1 MGWQPIQPIPQQ
13 INETGQFRDLPY
25 PDWAKAD
32 LMPGLTREALT
43 RYRPA
48 IDARI
53 KAMYGWR
60 YISLHPY
67 DRWEAMFTARLQ
79 SQVARWAPALNAL
92 AAQDGLDISDG
103 GDVGTKA
110 KDINSKYP
118 QGPLDPDKESY
129 ASEGDD
135 HVRKQRTRKGQ
146 MAAFSDFDSRQTGY
160 RDPVTAIV
168 DSMGVMFSRLVY

>member
-1 MGWQPIQPIPQQ
+1 MTWQPIQPIPQQ

-25 PDWAKAD
+25 PDWAD
-32 LMPGLTREALT
+32 PEQLPGLTQEALDK
-43 RYRPA
+43 YRLA

-67 DRWEAMFTARLQ
+67 DRWSAMFKARLQ
-79 SQVARWAPALNAL
+79 SQVCRWAPALNAL
-92 AAQDGLDISDG
+92 AMQDGLDISDG

-118 QGPLDPDKESY
+118 QGALDPDTESY

-146 MAAFSDFDSRQTGY
+146 MEAFSAFDDDRTGY

-168 DSMGVMFSRLVY
+168 DSMGVLFSRLVY

>member
-1 MGWQPIQPIPQQ
+1 MTWQPIQPIPQQ

-25 PDWAKAD
+25 PDWANPGQ
-32 LMPGLTREALT
+32 LPGLTQEALD
-43 RYRPA
+43 RYQPA

-67 DRWEAMFTARLQ
+67 DRWETMFTARLQ
-79 SQVARWAPALNAL
+79 SQVSRWAPALNAL

-118 QGPLDPDKESY
+118 QGALDPDKESY

-146 MAAFSDFDSRQTGY
+146 MEAFSAFDDDRNGY

-168 DSMGVMFSRLVY
+168 DSMGVLFSRLVY